1 MHLAMRRTQIR
12 ANRALALVSHLFS
25 TAEQWGLRRS
35 GSHPSRHIKRYREN
49 RRERFLSNT
58 ELARLGAT
66 LTSLDRQQ
74 VARNGQRDASA
85 FAIAAIRVALF
96 TGARASEVL
105 SLRWNEVR
113 LDTGMARLP
122 DSKTGRRTLFLN
134 PPALAVLNALPRIE
148 GSDFVIV
155 GRKPGQH
162 LTLWGLER
170 AWQRIRRLAKLDD
183 VRLHDLRHSFASIG
197 AASGDSLLVIGTLL
211 GHTRIG
217 TTQRYAHLSNDPVR
231 AAAARIGQRIQSAMG
246 SGAVPSDGPV
256 QATSGIEQ
264 PTKVRSGR

>member
-1 MHLAMRRTQIR
+1 MMLPPLQSPRSASRCSPAPGLRKFSLFVGTRCAWTPGWRGCQIQR
-12 ANRALALVSHLFS
+12 PGVARCFS
-25 TAEQWGLRRS
+25 T
-35 GSHPSRHIKRYREN
+35 H
-49 RRERFLSNT
+49 
-58 ELARLGAT
+58 
-66 LTSLDRQQ
+66 
-74 VARNGQRDASA
+74 QRW
-85 FAIAAIRVALF
+85 R
-96 TGARASEVL
+96 
-105 SLRWNEVR
+105 
-113 LDTGMARLP
+113 
-122 DSKTGRRTLFLN
+122 
-134 PPALAVLNALPRIE
+134 VLNALPRIE

-231 AAAARIGQRIQSAMG
+231 AAAARIGQTN
-246 SGAVPSDGPV
+246 PV
-256 QATSGIEQ
+256 GN
-264 PTKVRSGR
+264 G